1 MSAKKLCNL
10 IKRNGVEEKHGGWES
25 AKYVERFL
33 LKDMDADG
41 MLITETR
48 RYKNDGNKVNQGS
61 VMIQN

>member
-33 LKDMDADG
+33 LMDFNTDG
-41 MLITETR
+41 MLITETKR
-48 RYKNDGNKVNQGS
+48 NKNDRNKENQGS

>member
-1 MSAKKLCNL
+1 M
-10 IKRNGVEEKHGGWES
+10 
-25 AKYVERFL
+25 
-33 LKDMDADG
+33 KDTDADG

>member
-10 IKRNGVEEKHGGWES
+10 IKRNGVKGKQGGWES

-33 LKDMDADG
+33 LKDADADG
-41 MLITETR
+41 MLITGTR

>member
-1 MSAKKLCNL
+1 MK
-10 IKRNGVEEKHGGWES
+10 S

-33 LKDMDADG
+33 LKDTDTDG

-48 RYKNDGNKVNQGS
+48 RYKNDGNKENQGP